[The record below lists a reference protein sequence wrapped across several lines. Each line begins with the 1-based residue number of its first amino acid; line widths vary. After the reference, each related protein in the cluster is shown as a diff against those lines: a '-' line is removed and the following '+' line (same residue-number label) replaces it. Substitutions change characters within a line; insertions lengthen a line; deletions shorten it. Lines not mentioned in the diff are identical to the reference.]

1 MSDLKPWILE
11 RKIVPKVWGGRAL
24 HSSLGIDLPGEELI
38 GETWELYDRPDG
50 SSKLRDSHLTLRD
63 VMLQDSAGV
72 LGRGVW
78 PTRGGFFPL
87 LLKYIDAAGKLSVQ
101 VHPDDDRAPADD
113 GGKSE
118 AWVVLDKSEDA
129 RIICGLKPG
138 VTHEQFAAVAHTS
151 EVEDVLNV
159 IDPQI
164 GDGIYVPAGTVHSI
178 GPGVVVFEV
187 QQNSDVTY
195 RLYDWGRPRDTHVEA
210 ALDCTQVDSNPVAQ
224 NDDSEWL
231 FRNPFFTTRRMTI
244 TSPATLGSE
253 GTFKTIS
260 VIEGQATLGWHSG
273 GQEPPLIMRR
283 GDTALVPAAIDVS
296 FISPIGALTVL
307 VCGPG
312 EAA

>member
-1 MSDLKPWILE
+1 MPALKPCILE
-11 RKIVPKVWGGRAL
+11 RKILPKVWGGRAL
-24 HSSLGIDLPGEELI
+24 EAVLGLDLPGDEPI

-50 SSKLRDSHLTLRD
+50 SSKLRHSDLTLRD
-63 VMLQDSAGV
+63 LMLEDSTGV
-72 LGRGVW
+72 LGKGVW

-87 LLKYIDAAGKLSVQ
+87 ILKYIDAADRLSVQ
-101 VHPDDDRAPADD
+101 VHPDNEKAPAHD

-118 AWVVLDKSEDA
+118 AWVVLGKSGDA

-151 EVEDVLNV
+151 EVEDLLHAME
-159 IDPQI
+159 PQV
-164 GDGIYVPAGTVHSI
+164 GDGVYVPAGTVHSI

-195 RLYDWGRPRDTHVEA
+195 RLYDWGRDRETHVEA
-210 ALDCTQVDSNPVAQ
+210 ALDCIQAESNPVAQ
-224 NDDSEWL
+224 ADAGEWV

-244 TSPATLGSE
+244 STPATLGTE

-260 VIEGQATLGWHSG
+260 VIAGRATLGWHSG
-273 GQEPPLIMRR
+273 GQEPPLVMHR
-283 GDTALVPAAIDVS
+283 GDTALVPAATEVAYL
-296 FISPIGALTVL
+296 SPIGELTVL

-312 EAA
+312 ESN